1 MVTSKIE
8 VINGVPMLK
17 INDEVIGAN
26 AYMTYF
32 IENARYDD
40 FAKAGYRL
48 FSVPIN
54 FSTRGIQEMNEIP
67 AIAPGV
73 FENEEPD
80 FGIIDRTFGQIIK
93 ECPNAYIF
101 PRVNMS
107 LPIRWERENPDELCD
122 YGSANP
128 NIKRPCYASDKWA
141 EDTKKYLGMFI
152 DHIENS
158 SYRDN
163 IIGYQLA
170 EGNCEEWFPYDLDGS
185 KGKRS
190 REKFNEYIKEN
201 NLSGSEDEYNAFISQ
216 VAADRLCEFSKFAKE
231 KTGYR
236 LIVGSFYGYT
246 FEVCSSYGY
255 AHFALNR
262 VLADEN
268 VDFLC
273 SPVSYMRN
281 RELGIDHPCMLP
293 VDSLKKH
300 GKLYFVEN
308 DTRTHISKPL
318 FDIPHFQ
325 NQNYQPRER
334 WLAIEN
340 IKQHYA
346 RALTHSHA
354 LWWFDMGGGWYHYSA
369 YMQMFENFIKITN
382 ESLTKD
388 MRSISEVAVIV
399 DEKSCTSVRNS
410 KRGLSSKT
418 LYFGRVNLG
427 LMGTPYDAYLAED
440 YEDIKDK
447 YKAIIILTPSI
458 TPALEK
464 IIDQNKDCL
473 VITHENHDITTDE
486 LRDFCKSQGVHIYSK
501 KDAVIYANASYF
513 FMHTTEHG
521 KAEIS
526 MPEGKCLKQI
536 YGDKIDIENDILPKH
551 TGYLFEFE
559 AK

>member
-1 MVTSKIE
+1 MVTSKVEIINE
-8 VINGVPMLK
+8 VPTLK
-17 INDEVIGAN
+17 INDEVIASN
-26 AYMTYF
+26 AYITYF

-40 FAKAGYRL
+40 FTKAGYRL
-48 FSVPIN
+48 FSVPIY
-54 FSTRGIQEMNEIP
+54 FATRGIQEMNEIP
-67 AIAPGV
+67 PFAPGI

-80 FGIIDRTFGQIIK
+80 YSIIDKTFGQILK
-93 ECPNAYIF
+93 ECPDAYIF

-107 LPIRWERENPDELCD
+107 LPLRWEIENPDELCD
-122 YGSANP
+122 YGNANP
-128 NIKRPCYASDKWA
+128 DIKRPCYASDKWA

-158 SYRDN
+158 PYRDSVV
-163 IIGYQLA
+163 GYQLA
-170 EGNCEEWFPYDLDGS
+170 AGNAEEWFPYDFNGS

-201 NLSGSEDEYNAFISQ
+201 NLEGTDDEYNAFISG
-216 VAADRLCEFSKFAKE
+216 VTADRICEFAEFAKQ
-231 KTGYR
+231 KTNNR
-236 LIVGSFYGYT
+236 LVIGSFYGYT

-255 AHFALNR
+255 AHFALNS
-262 VLADEN
+262 VLNNKN

-308 DTRTHISKPL
+308 DTRTHLTKPL
-318 FDIPHFQ
+318 FDIPHFH
-325 NQNYQPRER
+325 NPNYQPRER
-334 WLAIEN
+334 WVAIEN

-354 LWWFDMGGGWYHYSA
+354 LWWFDMGGGWYHYWP
-369 YMQMFENFIKITN
+369 YMQLFEDFIKITK

-388 MRSISEVAVIV
+388 MRSVSEVAVIV
-399 DEKSCTSVRNS
+399 DEKACTVMRNS
-410 KRGLSSKT
+410 KRGLSSET

-447 YKAIIILTPSI
+447 YKAFIILTPQI
-458 TPALEK
+458 TTALDK
-464 IIDQNKDCL
+464 IIKDNKDCL

-486 LRDFCKSQGVHIYSK
+486 LRDFCKSKGVHIYSD
-501 KDAVIYANASYF
+501 KDAVIYANKSYF
-513 FMHTTEHG
+513 FLHTAEHG
-521 KAEIS
+521 KAQIS
-526 MPEGKCLKQI
+526 MPKGKKLKQI
-536 YGDKIDIENDILPKH
+536 YGDEININEDILPRH
-551 TGYLFEFE
+551 TGYLFEVI
-559 AK
+559 

>member
-1 MVTSKIE
+1 MVTSKVEI
-8 VINGVPMLK
+8 INGVPTLK
-17 INDEVIGAN
+17 INGEVVAAN

-40 FAKAGYRL
+40 FTNAGYKL
-48 FSVPIN
+48 FSVPMY
-54 FSTRGIQEMNEIP
+54 FATRGIQEMNEIP
-67 AIAPGV
+67 PFASGI

-80 FGIIDRTFGQIIK
+80 FSIIDKTFGQILE
-93 ECPNAYIF
+93 ECPDAYIF

-107 LPIRWERENPDELCD
+107 VPLRWEIENPDELCD
-122 YGSANP
+122 YGNANP
-128 NIKRPCYASDKWA
+128 DKKRPCYASDKWA

-158 SYRDN
+158 SYSDSVV
-163 IIGYQLA
+163 GYQLA
-170 EGNCEEWFPYDLDGS
+170 AGNAEEWFPYDFNGS

-190 REKFNEYIKEN
+190 REKFSEYIKEN
-201 NLSGSEDEYNAFISQ
+201 NIEGTDDEYNAFISQ
-216 VAADRLCEFSKFAKE
+216 VTADRICEFAEFAKH
-231 KTGYR
+231 KTGNR
-236 LIVGSFYGYT
+236 LIIGSFYGYT
-246 FEVCSSYGY
+246 FEVCASYNY
-255 AHFALNR
+255 AHFALNS
-262 VLADEN
+262 VLN
-268 VDFLC
+268 NKNIDFLC

-281 RELGIDHPCMLP
+281 RELGIDHPCMVP

-308 DTRTHISKPL
+308 DTRTHLTKPL
-318 FDIPHFQ
+318 FDIPHFH

-354 LWWFDMGGGWYHYSA
+354 LWWFDMGGGWYHYSP
-369 YMQMFENFIKITN
+369 YMQLFEDFIKITN

-388 MRSISEVAVIV
+388 MRSVSEVAVIV
-399 DEKSCTSVRNS
+399 DEKACTVIRNS
-410 KRGLSSKT
+410 KRGLSSET

-447 YKAIIILTPSI
+447 YKAFIILTPQI
-458 TPALEK
+458 TSALDK
-464 IIDQNKDCL
+464 IIKDNKDCL
-473 VITHENHDITTDE
+473 VITHENHDITTNE
-486 LRDFCKSQGVHIYSK
+486 LRDFCKSRGVHIYSN
-501 KDAVIYANASYF
+501 KDAVVYANNSYF
-513 FMHTTEHG
+513 FIHTATHG

-526 MPEGKCLKQI
+526 MPRGKKLKQI
-536 YGDKIDIENDILPKH
+536 YGDKIDIQNDELPRH
-551 TGYLFEFE
+551 TGYLFEII
-559 AK
+559 